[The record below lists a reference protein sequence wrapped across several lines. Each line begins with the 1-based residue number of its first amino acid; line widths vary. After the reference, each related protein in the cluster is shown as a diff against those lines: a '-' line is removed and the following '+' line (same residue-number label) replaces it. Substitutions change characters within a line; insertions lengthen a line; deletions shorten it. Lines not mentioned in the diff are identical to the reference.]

1 MKKIMM
7 IMAVM
12 VTIATRAAAMSYTE
26 ARTEALFLTDKMA
39 YELNLNARQ
48 YEAVYEIN
56 LDYMMSL
63 VSHTDILGSSW
74 VYRNYRLGDVLDRW
88 QYDRYMAVTYFYRPV
103 VWTNNRWHFSVYT
116 HYTDRHKF
124 FRPRPHAF
132 DTYRGPGNHHVAVA
146 PPAHNNHN
154 NVHHPSTHNNRPTP
168 PPTTHNNN
176 HRPTNQPTVHNT
188 NTPRPTSTTRSA
200 TTHPTR
206 TNNAGG
212 FGKHK

>member
-1 MKKIMM
+1 MKKMM
-7 IMAVM
+7 IMMAVM

-26 ARTEALFLTDKMA
+26 VRTEALFLTDKMA
-39 YELNLNARQ
+39 YELNLDARQ
-48 YEAVYEIN
+48 YEDVYEIN

-74 VYRNYRLGDVLDRW
+74 VYRNYRLSSVLDRL

-103 VWTNNRWHFSVYT
+103 VWTNNRWHFSVYN
-116 HYTDRHKF
+116 HYTDRRKF

-132 DTYRGPGNHHVAVA
+132 DTYRGPGNHHVAVV
-146 PPAHNNHN
+146 PPSHDNHN
-154 NVHHPSTHNNRPTP
+154 NVHHPSTHNGRPTP
-168 PPTTHNNN
+168 PTTTHNNT
-176 HRPTNQPTVHNT
+176 RPTNQPMVHN

-206 TNNAGG
+206 TNNGGG